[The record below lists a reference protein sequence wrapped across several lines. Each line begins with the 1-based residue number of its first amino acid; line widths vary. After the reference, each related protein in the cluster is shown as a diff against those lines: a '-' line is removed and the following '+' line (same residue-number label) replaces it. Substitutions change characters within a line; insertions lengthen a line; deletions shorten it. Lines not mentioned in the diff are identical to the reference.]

1 MSSDIAFNKNQENYF
16 VVKVDGEEV
25 EDFDGLTRSLW
36 RCQDTECPF
45 PGCSEGAWKRVK
57 SDLWSVESEDCV
69 RSYIKQHG
77 MESIL
82 HGRKK
87 DDAIPE
93 DRIDSLVRDVDII
106 MSEDTWQDRQEY
118 KKQVNKQE
126 QGRKRKR
133 DKDDTW
139 QDRQEYNQQ
148 DDAAHDQWH
157 ESGSHSSNWRRDTEP
172 QNEILESIA
181 KLTEVIKTATAPGAE
196 PLPVIKALM
205 TGPSASEIRA
215 VPLFIE
221 TAFRDAEELDDGSR
235 LSVNEKM
242 VSVPFST
249 LMLCK
254 ETTTRSKEAC
264 KQALASMLTPMNQL
278 RVELG
283 VLSNAESVLDQ
294 IIANAKNS

>member
-1 MSSDIAFNKNQENYF
+1 MQQGAALTFQCAMQRIDFAKNQENYF
-16 VVKVDGEEV
+16 VIKVDGEEV
-25 EDFDGLTRSLW
+25 EDHPDLVRSLW
-36 RCQDTECPF
+36 RCTEDCCPF
-45 PGCSEGAWKRVK
+45 PGCSDSAWKRVK
-57 SDLWSVESEDCV
+57 SDLWSVDSEDMV
-69 RSYIKQHG
+69 RCYIKQHG

-82 HGRKK
+82 HGRAKV
-87 DDAIPE
+87 DPLPE
-93 DRIDSLVRDVDII
+93 DRVDSFVRDADIQ

-118 KKQVNKQE
+118 KKQVNSQE

-133 DKDDTW
+133 EK
-139 QDRQEYNQQ
+139 Q
-148 DDAAHDQWH
+148 DDSAHDQWH
-157 ESGSHSSNWRRDTEP
+157 DSGSHSSNWRREPEP
-172 QNEILESIA
+172 QNEILESLA
-181 KLTEVIKTATAPGAE
+181 KLTEVIKTATAPGKE

-205 TGPSASEIRA
+205 TGPSSSEIRA
-215 VPLFIE
+215 VPSFIE
-221 TAFRDAEELDDGSR
+221 TAMRDSETLDDGSR

-278 RVELG
+278 RIELG

-294 IIANAKNS
+294 LIANAKNS

>member
-1 MSSDIAFNKNQENYF
+1 MSLIEFAKNQENYF
-16 VVKVDGEEV
+16 VVKVDGEVV
-25 EDFDGLTRSLW
+25 EDFDGLIRPPW
-36 RCQDTECPF
+36 RCHEAECPF
-45 PGCSEGAWKRVK
+45 PACSEGAWKRVR

-87 DDAIPE
+87 DNPIPE
-93 DRIDSLVRDVDII
+93 DRIDSIVRDVEIH
-106 MSEDTWQDRQEY
+106 MSEDTFNDRNVW
-118 KKQVNKQE
+118 KTQVQLQE

-133 DKDDTW
+133 EK
-139 QDRQEYNQQ
+139 QE
-148 DDAAHDQWH
+148 DADQHHD
-157 ESGSHSSNWRRDTEP
+157 SAGSSSSNWQRETES
-172 QNEILESIA
+172 QKAILQSIA
-181 KLTEVIKTATAPGAE
+181 TLTHSVGMLTAGKASGAE
-196 PLPVIKALM
+196 PPAMPVTRALM
-205 TGPSASEIRA
+205 TGPSSSEIRA
-215 VPLFIE
+215 VPHFINSAIE
-221 TAFRDAEELDDGSR
+221 AAEQLDNGAT

-283 VLSNAESVLDQ
+283 VLSNTETVLDQ
-294 IIANAKNS
+294 IIASAKNS